1 MSTMNPTMTFNQ
13 FVEVA
18 ERDVSLFFL
27 QAAKNLAIW
36 WLRIILGVFLF
47 VPVLIIAQALPFWVG
62 KHLADIFSILPDIKK
77 REQLY
82 WLRDTFQLYYETLK
96 AYKPFCVFRKRI
108 NTLMEELDEHI
119 DSLTYVLENQPFLE
133 RVLEKL

>member
-18 ERDVSLFFL
+18 ERDASLFLL

-36 WLRIILGVFLF
+36 WLRIILGVFLL
-47 VPVLIIAQALPFWVG
+47 VPSLFLAQIVPFYVG
-62 KHLADIFSILPDIKK
+62 KHLAEIFSILPDIKR

-82 WLRDTFQLYYETLK
+82 WLRDTFQLYYVALK
-96 AYKPFCVFRKRI
+96 GYKPLCLFQKRI
-108 NTLMEELDEHI
+108 NALMEELDEHI
-119 DSLTYVLENQPFLE
+119 DSITYVLENQPFLE